1 MSAQMTRRER
11 ILAAIR
17 HEEVDRLPTDYWGTA
32 EATHKIMTAL
42 GVSTQ
47 PAMWDR
53 LGVDKIVNVGPVW
66 RGPRDDM
73 WGVTTQNMVYAD
85 GTGVY
90 AEVGKHPLA
99 GYETIDE
106 IEANYVW
113 PEPDMF
119 DYSVIP
125 QQCREFHDFAI
136 EGGYI
141 SLLYF
146 YDILRGIEN
155 MLFDLAGNP
164 ELAHYILKKLQ
175 AFSYEHTKKI
185 LEAAD
190 GRVDVSQVTDDFGS
204 QSGLLV
210 GLPMLKN
217 YLSAYYAQNIALV
230 KSFGAAVFHHDDG
243 AMTEAMPW
251 LNGMG
256 IDILNPLQW
265 HLPGWD
271 LAEMKRV
278 YGRRICFHGGID
290 NQFVLPFGTPDEV
303 EAEVK
308 ACIDTLFTGRT
319 GYILAPCHNVQVI
332 SPVENVVRMY
342 EAAHRLGA

>member
-1 MSAQMTRRER
+1 MSIQMTRRER
-11 ILAAIR
+11 VLAAIR
-17 HEEVDRLPTDYWGTA
+17 HEAVDRLPTDYWGTA
-32 EATHKIMTAL
+32 EATQKIMAAL

-53 LGVDKIVNVGPVW
+53 LGIDKIVNVGPVW

-73 WGVTTQNMVYAD
+73 WGVTTKNVAYAD

-99 GYETIDE
+99 ACETIDE
-106 IEANYVW
+106 VEATYVW
-113 PEPDMF
+113 PTTEMF

-125 QQCREFHDFAI
+125 AQCREYSEFAL

-146 YDILRGIEN
+146 YDILRGTEN

-164 ELAHYILKKLQ
+164 ELARYILAKLQ
-175 AFSYEHTKKI
+175 TFSHEHTRRI

-210 GLPMLKN
+210 GLPMLKE
-217 YLSAYYAQNIALV
+217 YLSAYYAENIALV

-243 AMTEAMPW
+243 AMTAAMPW
-251 LNGMG
+251 LDELG

-265 HLPGWD
+265 HLPGWN

-278 YGRRICFHGGID
+278 YGQRVCFHGGID

-308 ACIDTLFTGRT
+308 ACIDTLFADRT

-332 SPVENVVRMY
+332 SPVENIVRMY
-342 EAAHRLGA
+342 EAAHRFGS